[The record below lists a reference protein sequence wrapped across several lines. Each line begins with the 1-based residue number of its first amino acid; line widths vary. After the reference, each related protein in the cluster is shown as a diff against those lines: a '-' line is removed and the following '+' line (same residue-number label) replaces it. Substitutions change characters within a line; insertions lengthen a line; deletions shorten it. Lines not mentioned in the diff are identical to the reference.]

1 MSVFCAAAEPQ
12 GLTNWPKNVKTQE
25 HSKCIERSKNKNTDP
40 STNEKSNETRL
51 QQLDI
56 YVALKDFSFKDLIH
70 LGEGELNE
78 LSNQYLSVR
87 FVIAIAAVA

>member
-56 YVALKDFSFKDLIH
+56 YVA
-70 LGEGELNE
+70 
-78 LSNQYLSVR
+78 
-87 FVIAIAAVA
+87 